1 MKQKYIYSNWFLKTS
16 KSYRYCLFDIFFV
29 NPIQI
34 NFFQLT
40 SWVLAGVDKNTPT
53 KFNSKCPEIIK
64 NSKVKYKLHKIRK
77 KITFAYF
84 LAEVFF
90 TSYMRT
96 SQMLSKLIVSGN
108 VIKYILVLQ
117 SNYVF
122 FSEYVCMIKTKLLNC
137 SSLKRIAAVDHITML
152 WREKI
157 SIYLLLGF
165 NILEMQQVFSRKWR
179 KLFLICFFF
188 FYTKIYDSQHSR
200 GRGRLSV

>member
-1 MKQKYIYSNWFLKTS
+1 M
-16 KSYRYCLFDIFFV
+16 
-29 NPIQI
+29 
-34 NFFQLT
+34 
-40 SWVLAGVDKNTPT
+40 
-53 KFNSKCPEIIK
+53 
-64 NSKVKYKLHKIRK
+64 
-77 KITFAYF
+77 
-84 LAEVFF
+84 AEVFF

-137 SSLKRIAAVDHITML
+137 SSLKRIAVADHITML

-188 FYTKIYDSQHSR
+188 FTQRFTIHSTAGEGGGCQFNSSLPHSLASETFR
-200 GRGRLSV
+200 H